1 MFWSTLLEFGWVII
15 LLSLAGIAITI
26 VGGIKMKYNLISWI
40 VLSGVLILMVSGILA
55 SLFMSLG
62 GILSSYTSI
71 IPILIIIGL
80 ACIVLGALI
89 NRK

>member
-1 MFWSTLLEFGWVII
+1 VII

-40 VLSGVLILMVSGILA
+40 VLSGVLMLMVSGILA

-62 GILSSYTSI
+62 GILSSYASI

-80 ACIVLGALI
+80 TCIVLGALI
-89 NRK
+89 NGK